1 MPVNQKN
8 IPENRKTKSN
18 RRYRGIIFD
27 LDGTL
32 LNTAEGVLESVR
44 YTTGMMGYE
53 TPGEDVM
60 QTFIGPPIKHSLM
73 KVYNIGEEEANRAT
87 EIFRNRYKDYD
98 LLKAAPY
105 EGLMELLENLK
116 KEGYL
121 IGVATLKREDYA
133 VTLLEHYHISDYC
146 DCICGSDFAS
156 KMQKTDVLNKCL
168 GGLRLS
174 PSEAVLI
181 GDTASDGNG
190 AKNAGTDLIGVTYGF
205 GPSTPDG
212 WREFEPVYIACK
224 PADIGLFLGLQP
236 ETRKENH
243 L

>member
-1 MPVNQKN
+1 MPVNQKK

-32 LNTAEGVLESVR
+32 LDTAEGVLESVR
-44 YTTGMMGYE
+44 YTTRMMGYE
-53 TPGEDVM
+53 TPDESVM

-73 KVYNIGEEEANRAT
+73 QVYHIDEEEADRAT
-87 EIFRNRYKDYD
+87 EIFRNRYKNHD
-98 LLKAAPY
+98 LLKAVPY
-105 EGLMELLENLK
+105 EGLMKLLEDLK

-133 VTLLEHYHISDYC
+133 VTLLTHYHISDYC

-156 KMQKTDVLNKCL
+156 KMQKADVLNKCL
-168 GGLRLS
+168 GGLNLS
-174 PSEAVLI
+174 PGEAVLI

-190 AKNAGTDLIGVTYGF
+190 ARMTGTDLIGVTYGF

-212 WREFEPVYIACK
+212 WKEFDPVYIAGR
-224 PADIGLFLGLQP
+224 PADIGLFLGLQQ
-236 ETRKENH
+236 ET
-243 L
+243 

>member
-1 MPVNQKN
+1 MPVNQKK
-8 IPENRKTKSN
+8 IPENRKPKSN

-32 LNTAEGVLESVR
+32 LDTAEGVLESVR
-44 YTTGMMGYE
+44 YTTRMMGYE
-53 TPGEDVM
+53 TPDEDVM

-73 KVYNIGEEEANRAT
+73 QVYDIDEEEAVRAT
-87 EIFRNRYKDYD
+87 EIFRDRYKDHD
-98 LLKAAPY
+98 LLKASPY
-105 EGLMELLENLK
+105 EGLMKLLEDLK

-168 GGLRLS
+168 DGLNLS
-174 PSEAVLI
+174 PGEAVLI

-190 AKNAGTDLIGVTYGF
+190 ARKAGTDLIGVTYGF

-212 WREFEPVYIACK
+212 WKEFDPVYIAGK
-224 PADIGLFLGLQP
+224 PADIGLFLGLEP
-236 ETRKENH
+236 ET
-243 L
+243 